1 MTGCKQI
8 QEMLS
13 AFLEGVLSPDEERLV
28 LQHLATCRQ
37 CSAVLEDLKKVAQ
50 LVQGLD
56 DVEPPPWFTQK
67 VMSQIR
73 EEAERKKRG
82 LIARLFYPLHVKVP
96 IQALASVLIV
106 VLALYVY
113 RSVEPEMEVVQAP
126 SPVAPRNLAA
136 PKNGLQRPYDKAGA
150 ARSTA
155 KNEPAPEQLREK
167 AAGTI
172 AEAPR
177 TEVAQKPAREEAHPA
192 VSLPAEAARAEKQET
207 LADRQAQE
215 MKAAAPSPG
224 QQEAPQV
231 HVQVQKAHPPAL
243 ARREAEST
251 VSAEADATMK
261 EARDNS
267 GTQAASRM
275 QAFAA
280 KKAELTGFTLR
291 VNDVTAAA
299 GEIKS
304 LLSQLG
310 ARGIAAESRD
320 GTAVITAELA
330 VQRMEELSKKLRT
343 LGQVEEKG
351 PRPVTMEGYVS
362 IRIEVTS

>member
-1 MTGCKQI
+1 MIECKQI

-13 AFLEGVLSPDEERLV
+13 ALLEGVLSLDEARLV
-28 LQHLATCRQ
+28 LQHLTTCQQ
-37 CSAVLEDLKKVAQ
+37 CSAALEDLKKAAQ

-67 VMSQIR
+67 VMSRVR

-113 RSVEPEMEVVQAP
+113 RSVEPEMEVVRPP
-126 SPVAPRNLAA
+126 SAVAPRDLAA
-136 PKNGLQRPYDKAGA
+136 PRNESQRQHNKTGA
-150 ARSTA
+150 ATSTA
-155 KNEPAPEQLREK
+155 ENEPVPDQVREK

-172 AEAPR
+172 TEVPR
-177 TEVAQKPAREEAHPA
+177 TEVAKKPARGEVPPPA
-192 VSLPAEAARAEKQET
+192 KLVAEADKAEKQEAV
-207 LADRQAQE
+207 ADRQARQ
-215 MKAAAPSPG
+215 MKAAAPSPS
-224 QQEAPQV
+224 QNEAPQV
-231 HVQVQKAHPPAL
+231 QAQKAHPPGL
-243 ARREAEST
+243 PRREAEST
-251 VSAEADATMK
+251 VASAGAEATMK
-261 EARDNS
+261 EARDS
-267 GTQAASRM
+267 SDTQAASQM

-280 KKAELTGFTLR
+280 KKAEPTGFTLR

-299 GEIKS
+299 GEVKN
-304 LLSQLG
+304 LLGQLG

-330 VQRMEELSKKLRT
+330 VQRIEELSKKLRA
-343 LGQVEEKG
+343 LGQVEGKG
-351 PRPVTMEGYVS
+351 PRPATTEGMIS